1 MNIEQCKAEIKRHEG
16 EVLEI
21 YEDSLGYKTLGVGH
35 LCQPHEVEYNWDIG
49 TPVSQEI
56 VDTYYTIDF
65 DKHYAEAIH
74 VFGSQEAFY
83 NLPEP
88 IQHVLVNMC
97 FNLGGTRLSK
107 FRKMLTA
114 CWEHNWDEMARQM
127 QDSRW
132 FYQVGRRSVEL
143 QNIVLE
149 QR

>member
-1 MNIEQCKAEIKRHEG
+1 MNISK
-16 EVLEI
+16 
-21 YEDSLGYKTLGVGH
+21 KTLSFSCSKKMKYLRTPPDIWNDLKNEFDFTCDMCASHSNH
-35 LCQPHEVEYNWDIG
+35 L
-49 TPVSQEI
+49 
-56 VDTYYTIDF
+56 VDKYYTIDF

-132 FYQVGRRSVEL
+132 FYQVGRRSEEL
-143 QNIVLE
+143 QDIVLE